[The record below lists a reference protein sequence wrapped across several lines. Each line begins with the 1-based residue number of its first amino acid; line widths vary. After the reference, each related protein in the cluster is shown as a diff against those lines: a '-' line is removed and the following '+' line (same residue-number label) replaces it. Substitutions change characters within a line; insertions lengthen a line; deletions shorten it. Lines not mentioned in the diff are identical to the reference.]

1 MKGNSESVDSSG
13 MKSIYLQRK
22 LKVLKYFSFVSNL
35 EAISKFLAALFLP
48 RPPCINRFCYF
59 LTNWVRNETE
69 KLINNGK
76 IFGLITVFFSVP
88 T

>member
-48 RPPCINRFCYF
+48 RPLVSI
-59 LTNWVRNETE
+59 V
-69 KLINNGK
+69 
-76 IFGLITVFFSVP
+76 SVIS
-88 T
+88 